1 MLIPIGSAY
10 VFLAAT
16 VIDAWS
22 SYQILVLPFA
32 ASQHPVEFRRRST
45 ANSGQQSDSNFNH
58 ELVCPQGM
66 LGGYGGTDTSD
77 VVVKTATHCARS
89 ISVDAIEKKSTS
101 NGLWRFSFFL
111 LDKSTKI
118 QHCRQA
124 APAAKTTE
132 SKNKSTKP
140 ANGEPG
146 RHPA

>member
-22 SYQILVLPFA
+22 SHQILVLPFA
-32 ASQHPVEFRRRST
+32 ASRHPVEFRRRST
-45 ANSGQQSDSNFNH
+45 ANSGQQSDSSFNH

-89 ISVDAIEKKSTS
+89 RSVDAIKQINFKRA
-101 NGLWRFSFFL
+101 LALFVFL
-111 LDKSTKI
+111 
-118 QHCRQA
+118 A
-124 APAAKTTE
+124 
-132 SKNKSTKP
+132 
-140 ANGEPG
+140 
-146 RHPA
+146 